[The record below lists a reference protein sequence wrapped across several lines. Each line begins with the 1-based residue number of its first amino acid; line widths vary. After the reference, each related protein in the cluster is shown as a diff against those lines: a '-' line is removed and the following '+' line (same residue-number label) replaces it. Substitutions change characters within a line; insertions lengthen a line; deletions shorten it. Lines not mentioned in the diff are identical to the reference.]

1 MPLVEEVLGAHR
13 PAPGPLT
20 LESIHEADRW
30 ARARLLEAAATMTR
44 G

>member
-13 PAPGPLT
+13 SQGGALT
-20 LESIHEADRW
+20 LESILEADRW
-30 ARARLLEAAATMTR
+30 ARARLHEAAANAAR